1 MTFLHFSTRHLSTL
15 CVASLGFAAIAL
27 TGCDKAADQ
36 AATTANAPGPNEV
49 ETDDAPANASSM
61 KAMCKLVPIGD
72 SKVKGAVSFTQN
84 GNRVEMHGEVT
95 GLKPGKHGFH
105 VHDKGD
111 LSDKV
116 EGKSTGGHF
125 NPTDQPHGKMTD
137 PERHVG
143 DLGNIE
149 ANEEGIATIDKQDS
163 VISLMGENSIVGR
176 SIVIHADADQFTQPT
191 GEAGARVAFGLIEKQ
206 SGE

>member
-1 MTFLHFSTRHLSTL
+1 MTILHSPTRHLFALS
-15 CVASLGFAAIAL
+15 VASLGFIAIVL
-27 TGCDKAADQ
+27 TGCENGADQ
-36 AATTANAPGPNEV
+36 AATAATTRSSEAVAT
-49 ETDDAPANASSM
+49 TDTPTNTTTM
-61 KAMCKLVPIGD
+61 KAMCELVPIGD

-84 GNRVEMHGEVT
+84 GNRVEIHGEVT

-105 VHDKGD
+105 VHEKGD
-111 LSDKV
+111 LSDTE

-137 PERHVG
+137 AERHIG

-163 VISLMGENSIVGR
+163 VISLMGESSIVGR

-191 GEAGARVAFGLIEKQ
+191 GDAGARVAFGLIEKQ
-206 SGE
+206 SNE